1 MSTSQS
7 SADAAPVATEVL
19 VALAQQLRDAEAT
32 RTAIARV
39 TDSVPALTVA
49 DAYAIAGH
57 TLVHRREHGL
67 HGRPARLVGRKI
79 GITSKAVMDWLQVSE
94 PDFGFLLDDM
104 AINDGGAMASSE
116 LLQPRIEGEVAFVL
130 KRELPGCFVVG
141 GVTVADVVAA
151 TDFVLP
157 ALEIIDS
164 RIAQWKISYRDTVA
178 DNASS
183 ARFVVGTSPTRIDAL
198 DLTTVGMKLS
208 KNGIVVSTG
217 AGAACLGNPCAAVA
231 WLANRLCALSS
242 PLRPGDL
249 VLSGALGPVVP
260 VEAGDAF
267 ELDVNGLGRCSVRF
281 T

>member
-1 MSTSQS
+1 MSDELFLGLAERLRVAEESKEPIGKLTD
-7 SADAAPVATEVL
+7 DAPG
-19 VALAQQLRDAEAT
+19 
-32 RTAIARV
+32 
-39 TDSVPALTVA
+39 LTVE
-49 DAYAIAGH
+49 DAYKIQGYA
-57 TLVHRREHGL
+57 LERRRTKGF

-79 GITSKAVMDWLQVSE
+79 GITSKAVQDWLQVQE

-104 AINDGGAMASSE
+104 EVKDGGAMARAD
-116 LLQPRIEGEVAFVL
+116 LLQPRIEGEIAFVL

-151 TDFVLP
+151 TDFVVP

-164 RIAQWKISYRDTVA
+164 RIKDWKITYRDTVA

-183 ARFVVGTSPTRIDAL
+183 ARFVIGTQPTRLDGL
-198 DLTTVGMKLS
+198 DLTTLGMTLT
-208 KNGIVVSTG
+208 KNGAVASTG

-231 WLANRLCALSS
+231 WLANTLSRLAS
-242 PLRPGDL
+242 PLRPGEL

-260 VEAGDAF
+260 VEAGDRF
-267 ELDVNGLGRCSVRF
+267 ELQVSKLGRCAVRF